1 MTAMK
6 HFTLILTFFA
16 TVALTPTTLAQTTLT
31 TAVDFTITD
40 LDGNSHNLF
49 DYLDAGQYV
58 CIDFYAYWCGPCQAT
73 APQFTDVYH
82 QYGCNDGA
90 VTFLSI
96 EYEGSD
102 LEAHDFEVAWAG
114 DNPPPTASGIEGGGG
129 DVHSSYGIGAFP
141 TYILIN
147 PDGQI
152 VEQDVWPMDATILD
166 NVLQSYN
173 LSHMSCTNG
182 VVENVAEFSVY
193 PVPATDVVNVQLSE
207 TGASIELINILGS
220 TVISTIATE
229 SRTQLDVSAL
239 EVGSYFVRIT
249 EQGAVR
255 TQAIQIVR

>member
-1 MTAMK
+1 MK
-6 HFTLILTFFA
+6 HFTLILAFIA
-16 TVALTPTTLAQTTLT
+16 TTALSITSSAQTTLT

-40 LDGNSHNLF
+40 LEGNSHNLF

-73 APQFTDVYH
+73 APEFTNVYH
-82 QYGCNDGA
+82 QYGCNDGE

-102 LEAHDFEVAWAG
+102 AQAHDFEVAWAG
-114 DNPPPTASGIEGGGG
+114 DNPPPTASGIEGLGGA
-129 DVHSSYGIGAFP
+129 VHSSYGIGAFP

-147 PDGQI
+147 PGGQI
-152 VEQDVWPMDATILD
+152 VEQDIWPMDASILD
-166 NVLQSYN
+166 DVLQSYN
-173 LSHMSCTNG
+173 LSYMSCTNS
-182 VVENVAEFSVY
+182 VEESVLEFAVY
-193 PVPATDVVNVQLSE
+193 PVPATDFVNVELAD
-207 TGASIELINILGS
+207 TGASIELINILGA
-220 TVISTIATE
+220 TVITTVATE
-229 SRTQLDVSAL
+229 YRTQLDVSAL